1 MAETIS
7 DRVKSARKKAELT
20 QKQCLELSGLT
31 KQGWINV
38 ERGYRS
44 SPRPDTL
51 QKMCLALGCDY
62 QWLATGAGSAYPKK
76 KAPAPRQEHQALK
89 GIGVGTELPG
99 FVHIKSDKKARKETS
114 SSPTTDPQEKG
125 GGHLKEDGFP
135 AYMDRQQVQK
145 ALGISRDTFFK
156 MVKEK
161 RMPGAFRLG
170 GKGMWRVVRQELE
183 DYVTNQV
190 RQHQT

>member
-7 DRVKSARKKAELT
+7 DRVKSAREKAGLT
-20 QKQCLELSGLT
+20 QKQCLEISGLT

-38 ERGYRS
+38 ERGYREN
-44 SPRPDTL
+44 PRPDTL
-51 QKMCLALGCDY
+51 QKMCVALGCEY
-62 QWLATGAGSAYPKK
+62 EWLATGSGSAYPKK
-76 KAPAPRQEHQALK
+76 KAPAPKKAA
-89 GIGVGTELPG
+89 P
-99 FVHIKSDKKARKETS
+99 KKARKETLKKEP
-114 SSPTTDPQEKG
+114 SSPTTDPQATG

-135 AYMDRQQVQK
+135 AYMDRHQVQK

-170 GKGMWRVVRQELE
+170 GKGTWRVVRQELE

-190 RQHQT
+190 RQHQL

>member
-7 DRVKSARKKAELT
+7 DRVKSAREKAGLT

-44 SPRPDTL
+44 NPRPDTL

-76 KAPAPRQEHQALK
+76 KAPAP
-89 GIGVGTELPG
+89 
-99 FVHIKSDKKARKETS
+99 KKARKETS

-190 RQHQT
+190 RQTSDVGSSTVTLPRSGV